1 MKPSQSDLIGALAR
15 YLALRLARPELASVL
30 WIGTASSPPHHSPLR
45 RILRMSIKAADQATG
60 QADLLGDLD
69 LLPFRDQQFHGVI
82 IDTQQT
88 AMSDPRHAE
97 QIYRVLHERAPLI
110 MIGRIQETSACTRHL
125 YGLFRQRRWLSTQ
138 SFCYRYQT
146 WPMQRPTPWQT
157 LRDTIAS
164 IDGLWFGTPRVSVF
178 EKVTPP
184 PPWPGLTQP
193 LSQPIKSGMP
203 TASLAHTPVSRLATR
218 ASEPF
223 EF

>member
-1 MKPSQSDLIGALAR
+1 MKPSESDIIDALAR

-30 WIGTASSPPHHSPLR
+30 WIGTASSTLYQSPLR
-45 RILRMSIKAADQATG
+45 RILRMSIKAADQAT
-60 QADLLGDLD
+60 APPDLLGDLD
-69 LLPFRDQQFHGVI
+69 QLPFRDQQFHGVI

-88 AMSDPRHAE
+88 TMSDPRHAE

-110 MIGRIQETSACTRHL
+110 MIGPIQETSAFTHHL
-125 YGLFRQRRWLSTQ
+125 YGLFRQRRWLSARV
-138 SFCYRYQT
+138 FCRRYQT
-146 WPMQRPTPWQT
+146 WPMQPPTPWQT
-157 LRDTIAS
+157 LGDTIAS

-193 LSQPIKSGMP
+193 LSKPIKSGMP
-203 TASLAHTPVSRLATR
+203 TASLAHTPVSRLATGT
-218 ASEPF
+218 SEPS

>member
-1 MKPSQSDLIGALAR
+1 VKPSQSDLIGALAR

-30 WIGTASSPPHHSPLR
+30 WIGTASSPPHQSPLR

-193 LSQPIKSGMP
+193 LSQRIKSGMP